1 MKVKQPLCYRFLGIW
16 TLCGAVMMLV
26 SLLLI
31 GGGTFWGRAVFT
43 LIGAALGFSSALIAW
58 RKNKKLQWLSISYVM
73 IVSAVLLPILLI
85 LCCTIP
91 WITAF
96 PYCCFLY
103 CQVLCFCWPY
113 TISSIILIFVIN
125 YFLIKKL
132 THDEKEER
140 EFEEVWN
147 KIAGQGI
154 NR

>member
-16 TLCGAVMMLV
+16 TLCGAAMMLI

-31 GGGTFWGRAVFT
+31 GGGNFWGHAIFT
-43 LIGAALGFSSALIAW
+43 LIGATLGFSSALIAW
-58 RKNKKLQWLSISYVM
+58 RKNKKPLWLSISYVM
-73 IVSAVLLPILLI
+73 VVSALLLPILPI
-85 LCCTIP
+85 LFYTIT

-113 TISSIILIFVIN
+113 TISSIILIFFIN

-132 THDEKEER
+132 THDEKEAR

-147 KIAGQGI
+147 QIAE
-154 NR
+154 